1 MRLLGFEIHNTN
13 LFGKNLHI
21 DLVAT
26 DKVSQLITDNDNIER
41 AYRIDSGASIYSQN
55 LIAFTG
61 LNATGKTTILE
72 VIQILLQIV
81 ANDARLNDPHIK
93 PIIQKIIGSVDGTN
107 EKPIVFVMWFEIDK
121 QILELTSSIIKRYT
135 LDEEYDFV
143 YKNEILKVRSFSKL
157 TKKNLFNFVHSK
169 VINQRTDF
177 EDAKFLLD
185 DMSIASMFKDKATK
199 VLCSFEK
206 YNTVRNIRPMIPD
219 VSIIQCF
226 DSAISCIEQSDSK
239 DKYKL
244 KFKKDGDSEYDVSY
258 DDLES
263 ILSSGTVKA
272 LHFFPA
278 LQSVLK
284 SGGYI
289 LFDEIENHINKRLV
303 EWILSLFENRD
314 YNPHGACLIFTTHY
328 PELLDT
334 FVRKDNIYI
343 TRKRS
348 DGTLEA
354 VKYSDEIE
362 RNELL
367 KSNVILGNLIKG
379 TVPKYASMK
388 AAEQALAD
396 NIKIR

>member
-26 DKVSQLITDNDNIER
+26 DKVSQLLTDNDNIER

-72 VIQILLQIV
+72 VIQMLLQIV

-107 EKPIVFVMWFEIDK
+107 EKPIVVVMWFEIGK

-143 YKNEILKVRSFSKL
+143 YKNEILKVRSF
-157 TKKNLFNFVHSK
+157 FVSSK
-169 VINQRTDF
+169 VVNQRTDF

-206 YNTVRNIRPMIPD
+206 YNTVRNIKPMIPD

-284 SGGYI
+284 AGGYI

-314 YNPHGACLIFTTHY
+314 YNPYGACLIFTTHY
-328 PELLDT
+328 PELLDS

-343 TRKRS
+343 TRKRN

-388 AAEQALAD
+388 AAEQALAGTV
-396 NIKIR
+396 KK